1 MIFLYICPNVKRKNM
16 EQVDKKT
23 KRPATKQSKN
33 LIIQMIEDKERI
45 VQAIENGKSLSTLK
59 GIKIVSPL

>member
-1 MIFLYICPNVKRKNM
+1 M

-23 KRPATKQSKN
+23 KSSETKHTKN
-33 LIIQMIEDKERI
+33 PIIQMIEDKERI
-45 VQAIENGKSLSTLK
+45 VEAIKNGKSLSTLK

>member
-1 MIFLYICPNVKRKNM
+1 M

-23 KRPATKQSKN
+23 KRSVVKQSKN